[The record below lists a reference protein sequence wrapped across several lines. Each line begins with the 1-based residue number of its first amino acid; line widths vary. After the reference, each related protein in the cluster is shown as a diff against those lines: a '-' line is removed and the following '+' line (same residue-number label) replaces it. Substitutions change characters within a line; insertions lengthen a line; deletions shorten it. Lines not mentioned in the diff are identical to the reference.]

1 MSEMRDATFAEGV
14 QRPLRLKALD
24 GDDVQVISALV
35 QDSVLPASEMAWKKS
50 DRRFA
55 MLLNRFR
62 WEDPATTREAERVQA
77 VLCIENVMAVRS
89 QGLDPADRD
98 TVLSL
103 LAMVFEAAEAE
114 PAGTI
119 RLILAGDGEIAID
132 VEAPELLLRD
142 VTRPYAAPSGK
153 APRHPE

>member
-1 MSEMRDATFAEGV
+1 MSETRDATFEEGV

-62 WEDPATTREAERVQA
+62 WEDPVTTREAERVQA

-89 QGLDPADRD
+89 QGLDPNDRD

-103 LAMVFEAAEAE
+103 LAVVFEPAETE
-114 PAGTI
+114 PSGTI
-119 RLILAGDGEIAID
+119 RLILAGDGEIAVD
-132 VEAPELLLRD
+132 VEAPEMLLRD